1 MRHGD
6 VDPCIIVFCQSTI
19 ETMIHPLFY
28 YKFFIYYKYKCWL
41 LLSICQLDTSSL
53 ISHFSHVNRR
63 EIAGS
68 SITQY
73 AYSCYSYYLDVRLP
87 SHILAL
93 PYTFLIVDLTYQ
105 AGASTSASVE
115 CPCNRSL
122 RSISIEKQTIS
133 RHASLIDISLEQS
146 TANSLSALHAVHNH
160 LQLGRLQNSI
170 DL

>member
-6 VDPCIIVFCQSTI
+6 VDPRIIVFCQSII

-41 LLSICQLDTSSL
+41 LSSICQLDTSSL

-93 PYTFLIVDLTYQ
+93 PYTFLIVDLEAKHIRQGHQLQRQSNVPATAHYGQ
-105 AGASTSASVE
+105 FQLR
-115 CPCNRSL
+115 NRQFL
-122 RSISIEKQTIS
+122 DTHR
-133 RHASLIDISLEQS
+133 
-146 TANSLSALHAVHNH
+146 
-160 LQLGRLQNSI
+160 
-170 DL
+170 